1 MRGGGCAPLPR
12 HTANGPL
19 LVPSRGPTTP
29 LSSLYFP
36 CTLGPRRVLLPLCRP
51 RRGKGPKQVRP
62 SRGRPRARGA
72 PPIPPPPPVWLPL
85 LPRAAR
91 SLFPPGARARGGGPV
106 PGGAQ
111 AGAALYLR
119 VFVKQRQ
126 AFLGYFEAL
135 GQPFA
140 QPFHGLVVGHRQVVA
155 GPRSAVD
162 RQAHG
167 CGRLRGRV
175 QLAGA
180 AGGPAPAAPGTAGLR
195 LHPRRA
201 LENWGPA
208 GRLQS

>member
-1 MRGGGCAPLPR
+1 MRPPSRRAENR
-12 HTANGPL
+12 PL
-19 LVPSRGPTTP
+19 LMPSRGTTTP
-29 LSSLYFP
+29 LPPMYFP
-36 CTLGPRRVLLPLCRP
+36 CTLGPRRALLPLCRP
-51 RRGKGPKQVRP
+51 RQGRGPKQVRP
-62 SRGRPRARGA
+62 SRGRPRARRA
-72 PPIPPPPPVWLPL
+72 PPPPSGCPL

-140 QPFHGLVVGHRQVVA
+140 QPFHGLVMGHRQVVA
-155 GPRSAVD
+155 GPRGAVD

-167 CGRLRGRV
+167 CGRLRGRA

-180 AGGPAPAAPGTAGLR
+180 AGGPAPAAPGAAGLR

-201 LENWGPA
+201 QENWGPA
-208 GRLQS
+208 GRLQSLPGLPR

>member
-1 MRGGGCAPLPR
+1 
-12 HTANGPL
+12 
-19 LVPSRGPTTP
+19 
-29 LSSLYFP
+29 
-36 CTLGPRRVLLPLCRP
+36 
-51 RRGKGPKQVRP
+51 
-62 SRGRPRARGA
+62 
-72 PPIPPPPPVWLPL
+72 
-85 LPRAAR
+85 
-91 SLFPPGARARGGGPV
+91 
-106 PGGAQ
+106 
-111 AGAALYLR
+111 
-119 VFVKQRQ
+119 
-126 AFLGYFEAL
+126 
-135 GQPFA
+135 
-140 QPFHGLVVGHRQVVA
+140 VGHRQVVA